1 MNLLQFRI
9 TNLTCEACV
18 KMCTLVLK
26 KLPGVSKIAIEPS
39 DGSALV
45 EADQTVTID
54 DIRQALASRKYMI
67 ATEAA

>member
-9 TNLTCEACV
+9 TNLTCEACI
-18 KMCTLVLK
+18 KMCTLTLK
-26 KLPGVSKIAIEPS
+26 KIPGITKIAIEPS
-39 DGSALV
+39 DGAAMV

-54 DIRQALASRKYMI
+54 AIRQALASRKYTV